1 MLLNFVNLNNQS
13 ICTNQSRKISF
24 TSSKW
29 LAPKAYRI
37 EQSILSNYGIES
49 EFKNNSFMAECV
61 EKTLKVFKDNFGRW
75 ALPSNIEASEINDT
89 HIYAYYRSYDDIV
102 AINKN
107 KKCFNNEDKLK
118 QEMRNH
124 KNLFFLPDW
133 FSTIHPLHIFIHELA
148 HSAHYHNLERMGNP
162 CSLALLRYTMIPTS
176 IGRLIAKF
184 KLSKYAATN
193 MNEFMAER
201 ITKDVINNL
210 TSQGRYIGNAKDL
223 NYSKIFENKWNY
235 RYSSPQAYID
245 YYTQQVWNGDLEEA
259 RKTGEKIEVYLKKID
274 SQNVPEIVRQLQ
286 VKTKEKP
293 LLGSLAKGLS
303 SVFENV
309 TSILDKK
316 NNLRLGNKLD

>member
-1 MLLNFVNLNNQS
+1 
-13 ICTNQSRKISF
+13 
-24 TSSKW
+24 
-29 LAPKAYRI
+29 
-37 EQSILSNYGIES
+37 
-49 EFKNNSFMAECV
+49 
-61 EKTLKVFKDNFGRW
+61 
-75 ALPSNIEASEINDT
+75 
-89 HIYAYYRSYDDIV
+89 
-102 AINKN
+102 
-107 KKCFNNEDKLK
+107 
-118 QEMRNH
+118 
-124 KNLFFLPDW
+124 
-133 FSTIHPLHIFIHELA
+133 
-148 HSAHYHNLERMGNP
+148 
-162 CSLALLRYTMIPTS
+162 
-176 IGRLIAKF
+176 
-184 KLSKYAATN
+184 
-193 MNEFMAER
+193 MAER